1 MEKYKEAASRKQGV
15 DAPGDPKVTTDQLRV
30 VRLANKV
37 VAKGDVFLLSE
48 ARSLYLR
55 EIAKRVRK
63 QTLREKERILATFAG
78 WLGPDVEVTAV
89 SKAEAGRYVS
99 EVLTQRDYAVKTIR
113 DTIGHLSAFF
123 AWLEGRGRIEF
134 NPWRGVAGTVRDTTR
149 GTKPKRRPWTDAEL
163 HKLLEGI
170 LETDPLWPM
179 VAIAA
184 YSGMR
189 REEIASLKVG
199 DVTEKA
205 FNVTEGKTEAAL
217 RAIPMHPVLVDLVA
231 RLKRQSGDGFLIPWL
246 LRGGTDE
253 KRGHYVGKRFSHV
266 KVRLGFK
273 DEALNFH
280 TLRNAFMQRCEE
292 AGVPESTVKLLV
304 GHSRPSLT
312 FGRYSPGVAF
322 ESLTRAVARVT
333 FGTLDSL
340 VKAKSR
346 SIEVSRSQSRR
357 YVRAL
362 R

>member
-1 MEKYKEAASRKQGV
+1 MSGVYPLSFPLSTSSRAPASCARQSTGERLPAEDAEIAFDATLEKYKEAASRKQGV

-99 EVLTQRDYAVKTIR
+99 EVLTQRDYAVKTVR

-205 FNVTEGKTEAAL
+205 FNVTEGKP
-217 RAIPMHPVLVDLVA
+217 R
-231 RLKRQSGDGFLIPWL
+231 RLFAQFQCILCWLIW
-246 LRGGTDE
+246 
-253 KRGHYVGKRFSHV
+253 SH
-266 KVRLGFK
+266 G
-273 DEALNFH
+273 
-280 TLRNAFMQRCEE
+280 
-292 AGVPESTVKLLV
+292 
-304 GHSRPSLT
+304 
-312 FGRYSPGVAF
+312 
-322 ESLTRAVARVT
+322 
-333 FGTLDSL
+333 
-340 VKAKSR
+340 
-346 SIEVSRSQSRR
+346 
-357 YVRAL
+357 
-362 R
+362 